1 MDKITRN
8 RQIPSLPIPLPPAY
22 IQSDRQKELY
32 QMGYKN
38 GRFKVNV
45 GDDITKLELH
55 YLDRCYLRGFF
66 DGYLAE
72 LDYELE
78 QEMAQDSQ

>member
-1 MDKITRN
+1 MDKATRN
-8 RQIPSLPIPLPPAY
+8 HQIPSLPIPLPPAY

-32 QMGYKN
+32 QTGYVN
-38 GRFKVNV
+38 GRLKVNT
-45 GDDITKLELH
+45 GDDITKLGVQD
-55 YLDRCYLRGFF
+55 LDRCYLRGFF

-78 QEMAQDSQ
+78 QGIAQDSQ